1 VIEILREKMQVVG
14 FIVRRRSMGKYLAF
28 ADIQVE
34 ESDENDKETIL
45 KVAFRRTSPSWNIE
59 DDDSFPQKTSA
70 LPYGAKVRLDL
81 RNRQTDSGNSLE
93 VHTWEILS
101 NPRDAALEAA
111 KEKDTEGVSCR
122 VCLQVRA
129 DAYFRFNEAPS
140 ETDENH
146 NNAPKVAPTRDELRP
161 RSNTGPDGQ
170 NSHGDNRAKALRAKI
185 FASWLIDTFGTEHL
199 TQNGGVLDI
208 AGGKGKLSVELA
220 LQGKIQSTII
230 DPLVRKRGKNL
241 LPKEAKQIQKA
252 NAPHPH
258 HLPKPFNQT
267 TFLQDCGDLVRSSSI
282 CIGLHPD
289 ECTEDILDVALRY
302 GKPVAIVPC
311 CVFAGFFPIRTL
323 RCGTAV
329 RSCEQFMQ
337 YLLEKDDRLR
347 IETLP
352 FEGKNRVIYYKD

>member
-1 VIEILREKMQVVG
+1 MQVVG

-34 ESDENDKETIL
+34 ESDENNDKESIL
-45 KVAFRRTSPSWNIE
+45 KVAFRRTSPSWNTE
-59 DDDSFPQKTSA
+59 DDDSFPRKASA

-111 KEKDTEGVSCR
+111 KEKGTEGISCR
-122 VCLQVRA
+122 VYLQVRA

-140 ETDENH
+140 ETNEND
-146 NNAPKVAPTRDELRP
+146 NNAPKMAPITRDESKP
-161 RSNTGPDGQ
+161 RSKALTSTGPDGQ
-170 NSHGDNRAKALRAKI
+170 YSHGDNRAKALRAKI
-185 FASWLIDTFGTEHL
+185 FASWLIETFGNENL
-199 TQNGGVLDI
+199 TKNKGVLDI

-220 LQGKIQSTII
+220 LQGKIQSTIV
-230 DPLVRKRGKNL
+230 DPLVRKHGKNL

-258 HLPKPFNQT
+258 HLAKPFNQT

-329 RSCEQFMQ
+329 RSYEQFMQ